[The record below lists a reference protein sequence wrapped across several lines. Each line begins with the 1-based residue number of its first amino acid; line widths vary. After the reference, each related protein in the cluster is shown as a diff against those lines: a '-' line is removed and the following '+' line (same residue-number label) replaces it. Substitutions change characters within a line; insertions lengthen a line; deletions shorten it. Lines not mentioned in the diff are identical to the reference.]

1 MFYGFVGDD
10 EDVVQYICGG
20 GSFSVGL
27 YCFYYYSY
35 YNFSSCYRYFVEGR
49 VMKVLYS
56 SIVKIGFAVIY
67 FLEFL
72 YLI

>member
-10 EDVVQYICGG
+10 EDVVQYIGRG

-35 YNFSSCYRYFVEGR
+35 YYFSSCYRYFVEGI
-49 VMKVLYS
+49 VMKVLYYS
-56 SIVKIGFAVIY
+56 VKLVFGVVY
-67 FLEFL
+67 FLKFL